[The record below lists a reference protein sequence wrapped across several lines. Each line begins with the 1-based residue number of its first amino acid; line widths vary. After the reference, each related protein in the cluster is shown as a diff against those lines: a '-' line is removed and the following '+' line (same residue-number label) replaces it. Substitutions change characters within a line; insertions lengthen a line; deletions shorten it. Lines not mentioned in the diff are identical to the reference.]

1 MEDGEPEMG
10 LTWQRSWR
18 GRPEGSSRNPSTC
31 PTRKRDSDQCGL
43 EEQFRALM
51 DRNGL
56 SWLLSLREFT
66 CSAEDAGLIPGL
78 ERSPGE
84 RNGNP
89 LQHSC
94 LGNLMNRGTW
104 QATVH
109 RVAESWTQL
118 SNQTTTTAVD
128 RVAVSY
134 KKAQDFFLL
143 QPKKF

>member
-1 MEDGEPEMG
+1 
-10 LTWQRSWR
+10 
-18 GRPEGSSRNPSTC
+18 
-31 PTRKRDSDQCGL
+31 
-43 EEQFRALM
+43 M

-56 SWLLSLREFT
+56 FWLLSLREFT
-66 CSAEDAGLIPGL
+66 CNAEDAGLIPGL
-78 ERSPGE
+78 ERAPGE

-109 RVAESWTQL
+109 GVAESGTQL

-143 QPKKF
+143 QPNRF